1 MLVSPGNCDRTNLG
15 ERWREEK
22 HSIHVDR
29 QMKGMAVIAKP
40 TCGALRGR
48 GFMGAALFWPPGRN
62 CMSGTPAATIRATN
76 SSASMLREL
85 ELIVSMK
92 DAAEYC
98 RES

>member
-1 MLVSPGNCDRTNLG
+1 
-15 ERWREEK
+15 
-22 HSIHVDR
+22 
-29 QMKGMAVIAKP
+29 
-40 TCGALRGR
+40 
-48 GFMGAALFWPPGRN
+48 
-62 CMSGTPAATIRATN
+62 MSGTPAATIRATN